1 MKKNFKAILFS
12 FILIACMTFA
22 KTGMA
27 QAPPPPPAEKGSN
40 TNKAPGG
47 GAPLDG
53 GLYLALALVAGFGA
67 WKLYQATGGK
77 LKIKD

>member
-1 MKKNFKAILFS
+1 MFALVLLSCI
-12 FILIACMTFA
+12 TFA
-22 KTGMA
+22 KNGLA

-53 GLYLALALVAGFGA
+53 GVYLALALVAGFGA
-67 WKLYQATGGK
+67 WKFLRRTEK
-77 LKIKD
+77 V